1 MSKPNTLQGL
11 VMILLSAIIIA
22 LLMIPIAILIS

>member
-1 MSKPNTLQGL
+1 MSKPNTLQGI